1 MLRAASADHALAV
14 LEIMDLSAVFS
25 AIRTLKMMA
34 LFTGEN
40 HIRADMGFAGSAGG
54 AFSVYESMGLIVIS
68 VPADRTDE
76 VMPALDNIT
85 VRTVSFIRHIFS
97 GWGMRFTF
105 SA

>member
-1 MLRAASADHALAV
+1 MLRAASADYALAV
-14 LEIMDLSAVFS
+14 LEIMGLSAESSTILTHIIMAFVFG
-25 AIRTLKMMA
+25 INL
-34 LFTGEN
+34 
-40 HIRADMGFAGSAGG
+40 IRADMVFTCTAGG
-54 AFSVYESMGLIVIS
+54 AFSVYESMGLIGIT

-85 VRTVSFIRHIFS
+85 VRTVSFIRPIFS